1 MVLNI
6 ASKNTTKIGL
16 FFGFVQKFKQKKLV
30 KYIYTKNT
38 NAWKTDGLVS
48 KASEAHFFH
57 KKGYLINFTC

>member
-16 FFGFVQKFKQKKLV
+16 FFGFVQKFKQKK
-30 KYIYTKNT
+30 
-38 NAWKTDGLVS
+38 TDGLVS